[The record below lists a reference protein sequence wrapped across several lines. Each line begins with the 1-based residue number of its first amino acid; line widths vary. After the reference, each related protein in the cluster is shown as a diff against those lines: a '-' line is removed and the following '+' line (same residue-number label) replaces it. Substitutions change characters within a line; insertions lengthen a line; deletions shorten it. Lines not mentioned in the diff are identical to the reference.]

1 MIELSF
7 FVGVP
12 GGMFAGMLLGVAAD
26 RALAAVSS
34 FWR

>member
-1 MIELSF
+1 MAEIGF

-12 GGMFAGMLLGVAAD
+12 GGIFVGMLLGVVAD

-34 FWR
+34 FWS